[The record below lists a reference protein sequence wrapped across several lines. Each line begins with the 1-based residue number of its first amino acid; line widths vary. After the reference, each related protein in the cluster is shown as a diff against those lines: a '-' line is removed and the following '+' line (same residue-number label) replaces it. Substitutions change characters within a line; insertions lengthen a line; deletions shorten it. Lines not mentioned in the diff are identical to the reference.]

1 MAMGRCSTSSRRRR
15 WRDRV
20 FRLPTDAQPLT
31 PARALEAYR
40 TVLRARALDDRRFVL
55 NRAGKLAFI
64 ISPRGHEVAQVAAI
78 IALQPG
84 RDRFCLYYRNFA
96 AALACGFT
104 PEELM
109 LSAFARAADPS
120 SGGRQTPG
128 NFGSRKR
135 GVIIGSSTV
144 GPQIPKAAGIG
155 LALKWKGEG
164 ALSYVS
170 FGEGATSQGDFH
182 EGLNF
187 AALHRCPVI
196 FFCENNHW
204 AISVPQALQV
214 AGRGVAERAAGYGIP
229 GVRVRGDDFFEVYR
243 VVSEAAAR
251 ARVGEGPTLIEA
263 EVLRL
268 QSHSTDDDQRA
279 YRDAAELASE
289 AARDPIPRMR
299 DALMQ
304 RGWLDAGTDASMR
317 EDVTREVERAT
328 EVAEAA
334 PDPDPATLSRH
345 IYADV

>member
-1 MAMGRCSTSSRRRR
+1 MSS
-15 WRDRV
+15 DH
-20 FRLPTDAQPLT
+20 PSLT
-31 PARALEAYR
+31 PERVLDAYR

-78 IALQPG
+78 TALRPG

-109 LSAFARAADPS
+109 LAAFARAADPS

-128 NFGSRKR
+128 NFGSRVR
-135 GVIIGSSTV
+135 GVIIGSSAV

-164 ALSYVS
+164 ALCYVS

-187 AALHRCPVI
+187 AAIHRCPVI

-204 AISVPQALQV
+204 AISVPQRLQV
-214 AGRGVAERAAGYGIP
+214 AGQGVAEHAAAYGIP
-229 GVRVRGDDFFEVYR
+229 GVRVAGDDFFTVHAA
-243 VVSEAAAR
+243 VSEAARRAR
-251 ARVGEGPTLIEA
+251 AGDGPSLIEA
-263 EVLRL
+263 EVVRL

-279 YRDAAELASE
+279 YRDPAELAAE
-289 AARDPIPRMR
+289 AAHDPIPRMR
-299 DALMQ
+299 EMLIE
-304 RGWLDAGTDASMR
+304 RGWLTPDQDAVIRDEVS
-317 EDVTREVERAT
+317 REVDGAT
-328 EVAEAA
+328 EAAEGA
-334 PDPDPATLSRH
+334 PDPDPASLTRH
-345 IYADV
+345 VYADA

>member
-1 MAMGRCSTSSRRRR
+1 MPGDT
-15 WRDRV
+15 V
-20 FRLPTDAQPLT
+20 E
-31 PARALEAYR
+31 LEADQVLDAYR

-78 IALQPG
+78 TALQPG

-104 PEELM
+104 AEELM
-109 LSAFARAADPS
+109 LAAFARAADPS

-128 NFGSRKR
+128 NFGSRRR
-135 GVIIGSSTV
+135 GVIIGSSAV

-164 ALSYVS
+164 ALCYVS

-187 AALHRCPVI
+187 AAIHRCPVI

-204 AISVPQALQV
+204 AISVPQPLQV
-214 AGRGVAERAAGYGIP
+214 AGAGVAEHAAAYGIP
-229 GVRVRGDDFFEVYR
+229 GVRVPGDDFFKVR
-243 VVSEAAAR
+243 AAVAEAAHRAR
-251 ARVGEGPTLIEA
+251 AGEGPTLIEA
-263 EVLRL
+263 NVVRL

-279 YRDAAELASE
+279 YRDPAELAAE
-289 AARDPIPRMR
+289 AARDPIPKMR
-299 DALMQ
+299 DMLIE
-304 RGWLDAGTDASMR
+304 RGWLTLERDAVLRDEIS
-317 EDVTREVERAT
+317 REVDRAT

-334 PDPDPATLSRH
+334 PDPDPGSLTRH
-345 IYADV
+345 VYADA

>member
-1 MAMGRCSTSSRRRR
+1 M
-15 WRDRV
+15 D
-20 FRLPTDAQPLT
+20 
-31 PARALEAYR
+31 AYR

-78 IALQPG
+78 TALEPG

-104 PEELM
+104 AEELM

-128 NFGSRKR
+128 NFGSRRR
-135 GVIIGSSTV
+135 GVLIGSSAV
-144 GPQIPKAAGIG
+144 GPQIAKAAGVG

-164 ALSYVS
+164 GVCFVS

-204 AISVPQALQV
+204 AISVPQTLQV
-214 AGRGVAERAAGYGIP
+214 AGRGVAERGAAYGIP
-229 GVRVRGDDFFEVYR
+229 GVRVPGDDFFGVFR
-243 VVSEAAAR
+243 VVSEAARRAR
-251 ARVGEGPTLIEA
+251 AGDGPTLIEA

-268 QSHSTDDDQRA
+268 QSHSTDDDQRV
-279 YRDAAELASE
+279 YRDAAELAAE

-299 DALMQ
+299 AAMIE
-304 RGWLDAGTDASMR
+304 RGWLTEEQDAALR
-317 EDVTREVERAT
+317 EEVSREVEAAT
-328 EVAEAA
+328 EVAENAPEPAA
-334 PDPDPATLSRH
+334 ASLTRH
-345 IYADV
+345 VYADA

>member
-1 MAMGRCSTSSRRRR
+1 M
-15 WRDRV
+15 
-20 FRLPTDAQPLT
+20 PTDDRTLT
-31 PARALEAYR
+31 REQVLDAYR
-40 TVLRARALDDRRFVL
+40 TVLRARTLDDRRFVL

-78 IALQPG
+78 TALQPG

-128 NFGSRKR
+128 NFGSRRR

-164 ALSYVS
+164 ALCYVS

-187 AALHRCPVI
+187 AAIHRCPVI
-196 FFCENNHW
+196 FFCENNRW
-204 AISVPQALQV
+204 AISVPQPLQV
-214 AGRGVAERAAGYGIP
+214 AGPGVAERAAGYGIP
-229 GVRVRGDDFFEVYR
+229 GVRVHGDDFFAVHLAVR
-243 VVSEAAAR
+243 QAAER
-251 ARVGEGPTLIEA
+251 ARTGDGPTLIEA

-279 YRDAAELASE
+279 YRDAAELAAE

-299 DALMQ
+299 DMLIH
-304 RGWLDAGTDASMR
+304 RGWLTAEDDAGLRTEVD
-317 EDVTREVERAT
+317 REVERAT
-328 EVAEAA
+328 EAAEAA
-334 PDPDPATLSRH
+334 ADPEPESLGRH
-345 IYADV
+345 VYADA

>member
-1 MAMGRCSTSSRRRR
+1 M
-15 WRDRV
+15 
-20 FRLPTDAQPLT
+20 
-31 PARALEAYR
+31 
-40 TVLRARALDDRRFVL
+40 LRARALDDRRFVL

-78 IALQPG
+78 TALEPG

-109 LSAFARAADPS
+109 LAAFARAADPS

-128 NFGSRKR
+128 NFGSRRR

-155 LALKWKGEG
+155 LALKWRGEG
-164 ALSYVS
+164 ALCYVS

-187 AALHRCPVI
+187 AAIHRCPVI

-204 AISVPQALQV
+204 AISVPQRLQV
-214 AGRGVAERAAGYGIP
+214 AGPGVAERAAAYGIP
-229 GVRVRGDDFFEVYR
+229 GVRVGGDDFFAVYQ
-243 VVSEAAAR
+243 VVQEAARR
-251 ARVGEGPTLIEA
+251 ARSGEGPTLIEA

-279 YRDAAELASE
+279 YRDAAELAAE
-289 AARDPIPRMR
+289 AARDPIPHLRA
-299 DALMQ
+299 ALTE
-304 RGWLDAGTDASMR
+304 RGWLSADDDAALR
-317 EDVTREVERAT
+317 EEVNREVERAT
-328 EVAEAA
+328 DAAEASPE
-334 PDPDPATLSRH
+334 PDPTTLGRH
-345 IYADV
+345 VYADV

>member
-1 MAMGRCSTSSRRRR
+1 MSR
-15 WRDRV
+15 DI
-20 FRLPTDAQPLT
+20 PPLT
-31 PARALEAYR
+31 REQVLDAYR
-40 TVLRARALDDRRFVL
+40 TVLRARTLDDRRFVL

-78 IALQPG
+78 TALEPG

-104 PEELM
+104 AEELM

-128 NFGSRKR
+128 NFGSRRR

-164 ALSYVS
+164 ALCYVS

-187 AALHRCPVI
+187 AALHKCPVI

-214 AGRGVAERAAGYGIP
+214 AGPGVAERAAGYGIP
-229 GVRVRGDDFFEVYR
+229 GVRVHGDDFFGVYDAVR
-243 VVSEAAAR
+243 EAAAR
-251 ARVGEGPTLIEA
+251 ARGGMGPTLIEA

-279 YRDAAELASE
+279 YRDASELAAE

-299 DALMQ
+299 DALVE
-304 RGWLDAGTDASMR
+304 RGWLSSEADDAIR
-317 EDVTREVERAT
+317 EEVSREVERAT

-334 PDPDPATLSRH
+334 ADPDPASLGRH
-345 IYADV
+345 VYADA

>member
-1 MAMGRCSTSSRRRR
+1 M
-15 WRDRV
+15 
-20 FRLPTDAQPLT
+20 
-31 PARALEAYR
+31 
-40 TVLRARALDDRRFVL
+40 LRARALDDRRFVL

-78 IALQPG
+78 TALEPG

-96 AALACGFT
+96 AALACGFSAD
-104 PEELM
+104 ELM

-128 NFGSRKR
+128 NFGSRRR

-155 LALKWKGEG
+155 LALKWRGEG
-164 ALSYVS
+164 ALCYVS

-187 AALHRCPVI
+187 AAIHHCPVI

-204 AISVPQALQV
+204 AISVPQSLQV
-214 AGRGVAERAAGYGIP
+214 AGPGVAERAAAYGFP
-229 GVRVRGDDFFEVYR
+229 GVRVHGDDFFAVYEA
-243 VVSEAAAR
+243 VSEAATRAR
-251 ARVGEGPTLIEA
+251 AGEGPSLIEA

-279 YRDAAELASE
+279 YRDATELAAE

-299 DALMQ
+299 DALME
-304 RGWLDAGTDASMR
+304 RGWLTTETDTQLR
-317 EDVTREVERAT
+317 EEVGREVERAT
-328 EVAEAA
+328 EAAESAS
-334 PDPDPATLSRH
+334 DPDPGSLGRH
-345 IYADV
+345 VYADA

>member
-1 MAMGRCSTSSRRRR
+1 LST
-15 WRDRV
+15 DV
-20 FRLPTDAQPLT
+20 APLT
-31 PARALEAYR
+31 RERVLDAYR

-78 IALQPG
+78 TALEPG

-109 LSAFARAADPS
+109 LAAFARAADPS

-128 NFGSRKR
+128 NFGSRRR

-155 LALKWKGEG
+155 LALKWRGEG
-164 ALSYVS
+164 ALCYVS

-187 AALHRCPVI
+187 AAIHRCPVI

-204 AISVPQALQV
+204 AISVPQRLQV
-214 AGRGVAERAAGYGIP
+214 AGPGVAERAAGYGIP
-229 GVRVRGDDFFEVYR
+229 GIRVGGDDFFAVHG
-243 VVSEAAAR
+243 VVREAAQR
-251 ARVGEGPTLIEA
+251 ARSGQGPTLIEA

-279 YRDAAELASE
+279 YRDAAELAAE

-299 DALMQ
+299 YALTE
-304 RGWLDAGTDASMR
+304 RGWLNDDDDAALR
-317 EDVTREVERAT
+317 EDVNREVERAT
-328 EVAEAA
+328 DAAEAS
-334 PDPDPATLSRH
+334 PDPDPTTLGRH
-345 IYADV
+345 VYADA

>member
-1 MAMGRCSTSSRRRR
+1 LPIDDPSLTRE
-15 WRDRV
+15 RV
-20 FRLPTDAQPLT
+20 LD
-31 PARALEAYR
+31 AYR

-78 IALQPG
+78 TALQPG

-109 LSAFARAADPS
+109 LAAFARAADPS

-128 NFGSRKR
+128 NFGSRRR
-135 GVIIGSSTV
+135 GVVIGSSAV

-164 ALSYVS
+164 ALCYVS

-204 AISVPQALQV
+204 AISVPQSLQV
-214 AGRGVAERAAGYGIP
+214 AGPGIAERAAAYGIP
-229 GVRVRGDDFFEVYR
+229 GVRVRGDEFFEVHA
-243 VVSEAAAR
+243 VVAEAARRAR
-251 ARVGEGPTLIEA
+251 AGEGPTLIEA

-279 YRDAAELASE
+279 YRDAAELADE
-289 AARDPIPRMR
+289 AAHDPIPRMR
-299 DALMQ
+299 DDLIE
-304 RGWLDAGTDASMR
+304 RNWLTAER
-317 EDVTREVERAT
+317 DVAIHDEVSREVEQAT
-328 EVAEAA
+328 EAAEAA
-334 PDPDPATLSRH
+334 KDPDAASLTRH
-345 IYADV
+345 VYADA

>member
-1 MAMGRCSTSSRRRR
+1 MSPDVA
-15 WRDRV
+15 
-20 FRLPTDAQPLT
+20 PLT
-31 PARALEAYR
+31 RERVLDAYR

-78 IALQPG
+78 TALDPS

-109 LSAFARAADPS
+109 LAAFARAADPS

-128 NFGSRKR
+128 NFGSRRR

-155 LALKWKGEG
+155 LALKWRGEG
-164 ALSYVS
+164 SLCYVS

-187 AALHRCPVI
+187 AAIHQCPVI

-204 AISVPQALQV
+204 AISVPQRLQV
-214 AGRGVAERAAGYGIP
+214 AGPGVAERAAAYGIP
-229 GVRVRGDDFFEVYR
+229 GVRVRGDDFFAVHQA
-243 VVSEAAAR
+243 VQEAAVR
-251 ARVGEGPTLIEA
+251 ARSGEGPTLIEA

-279 YRDAAELASE
+279 YRDAAELAAE

-299 DALMQ
+299 EALTK
-304 RGWLDAGTDASMR
+304 RGWLNDEADAALR
-317 EDVTREVERAT
+317 EEVNREVERAT
-328 EVAEAA
+328 DAAEAS
-334 PDPDPATLSRH
+334 PDPDPSTLGRH
-345 IYADV
+345 VYADV

>member
-1 MAMGRCSTSSRRRR
+1 M
-15 WRDRV
+15 
-20 FRLPTDAQPLT
+20 LQ
-31 PARALEAYR
+31 
-40 TVLRARALDDRRFVL
+40 ARALDDRRFVL

-78 IALQPG
+78 TALDPA

-109 LSAFARAADPS
+109 LAAFARAADPS

-128 NFGSRKR
+128 NFGSRRR
-135 GVIIGSSTV
+135 GVVIGSSTV
-144 GPQIPKAAGIG
+144 GTQIPKAAGIG

-164 ALSYVS
+164 ALCYVS

-196 FFCENNHW
+196 FFCENNRW
-204 AISVPQALQV
+204 AISVPQQLQV
-214 AGRGVAERAAGYGIP
+214 AGPGVAERAAAYGIP
-229 GVRVRGDDFFEVYR
+229 GIRVEGDDFFELHRIVG
-243 VVSEAAAR
+243 EAARR
-251 ARVGEGPTLIEA
+251 ARSGEGPTLIEA
-263 EVLRL
+263 QVLRL

-279 YRDAAELASE
+279 YRDADELAAE

-299 DALMQ
+299 DALIE
-304 RGWLDAGTDASMR
+304 RGWLR
-317 EDVTREVERAT
+317 PEEDVALRQEVAGEVERAT
-328 EVAEAA
+328 EAAEAA
-334 PDPDPATLSRH
+334 PEPDPRTLTRH
-345 IYADV
+345 VYADA

>member
-1 MAMGRCSTSSRRRR
+1 MSANVAALSRE
-15 WRDRV
+15 RV
-20 FRLPTDAQPLT
+20 LD
-31 PARALEAYR
+31 AYR
-40 TVLRARALDDRRFVL
+40 TVLQARALDDRRFVL

-78 IALQPG
+78 TALEPG

-109 LSAFARAADPS
+109 LAAFARAADPS

-128 NFGSRKR
+128 NFGSRRR

-155 LALKWKGEG
+155 LALKWRGEG
-164 ALSYVS
+164 ALCYVS

-187 AALHRCPVI
+187 AAIHRCPVI

-204 AISVPQALQV
+204 AISVPQRLQV
-214 AGRGVAERAAGYGIP
+214 AGPGVAERAAAYGIP
-229 GVRVRGDDFFEVYR
+229 GARVSGDDFFAVHG
-243 VVSEAAAR
+243 VVQEAARRAR
-251 ARVGEGPTLIEA
+251 AGEGPSLIEA

-279 YRDAAELASE
+279 YRAAGELAAEAE
-289 AARDPIPRMR
+289 RDPIPQMR
-299 DALMQ
+299 DALVE
-304 RGWLDAGTDASMR
+304 RGWLNPDDDAALR
-317 EDVTREVERAT
+317 EDVNREVERAT
-328 EVAEAA
+328 DAAEAA
-334 PDPDPATLSRH
+334 PDPDPASLGRH
-345 IYADV
+345 VYADA

>member
-1 MAMGRCSTSSRRRR
+1 LPGDAPDLTQE
-15 WRDRV
+15 RV
-20 FRLPTDAQPLT
+20 LD
-31 PARALEAYR
+31 AYR

-78 IALQPG
+78 TALQPG

-104 PEELM
+104 AEELM
-109 LSAFARAADPS
+109 LAAFARAADPS

-128 NFGSRKR
+128 NFGSRGR
-135 GVIIGSSTV
+135 GVIIGSSAV

-155 LALKWKGEG
+155 LALKWRGEG
-164 ALSYVS
+164 GLCYVS

-187 AALHRCPVI
+187 AAIHRCPVI

-204 AISVPQALQV
+204 AISVPQPLQV
-214 AGRGVAERAAGYGIP
+214 AGPGVAERAAAYGIT
-229 GVRVRGDDFFEVYR
+229 GVRVAGDDFFKVHTA
-243 VVSEAAAR
+243 VLEAADR
-251 ARVGEGPTLIEA
+251 ARSGAGPTLIEA
-263 EVLRL
+263 DVLRL

-279 YRDAAELASE
+279 YRDTAELAAE

-299 DALMQ
+299 DGLIE
-304 RGWLDAGTDASMR
+304 RGWLTEEADGKLQA
-317 EDVTREVERAT
+317 DVSREVERAT
-328 EVAEAA
+328 EVAESAA
-334 PDPDPATLSRH
+334 DPDPASLTRH
-345 IYADV
+345 VYADA

>member
-1 MAMGRCSTSSRRRR
+1 VLS
-15 WRDRV
+15 
-20 FRLPTDAQPLT
+20 
-31 PARALEAYR
+31 AR
-40 TVLRARALDDRRFVL
+40 TLDDRRFVL

-78 IALQPG
+78 TALQPG

-104 PEELM
+104 AEELM

-128 NFGSRKR
+128 NFGSRRR

-155 LALKWKGEG
+155 LALKWKGER
-164 ALSYVS
+164 ALCYVS

-187 AALHRCPVI
+187 AALHQCPVI

-214 AGRGVAERAAGYGIP
+214 AGPGVAERAAAYGIP
-229 GVRVRGDDFFEVYR
+229 GERVHGDDFFGVYDAVR
-243 VVSEAAAR
+243 EAAAR
-251 ARVGEGPTLIEA
+251 ARAGMGPSLIEA

-279 YRDAAELASE
+279 YRDASELAAE

-299 DALMQ
+299 DALIE
-304 RGWLDAGTDASMR
+304 RGWLTSEADEAIR
-317 EDVTREVERAT
+317 EEVAREVERAT

-334 PDPDPATLSRH
+334 ADPDPGSLGQH
-345 IYADV
+345 VYADA

>member
-1 MAMGRCSTSSRRRR
+1 MS
-15 WRDRV
+15 
-20 FRLPTDAQPLT
+20 TDAVPLT
-31 PARALEAYR
+31 RERVLDAYR

-78 IALQPG
+78 TALEPG

-109 LSAFARAADPS
+109 LAAFARAADPS

-128 NFGSRKR
+128 NFGSRPR
-135 GVIIGSSTV
+135 GVVIGSSTV

-155 LALKWKGEG
+155 LALKWRGEG
-164 ALSYVS
+164 ALCYVS

-187 AALHRCPVI
+187 AAIHRCPVI

-204 AISVPQALQV
+204 AISVPQRLQV
-214 AGRGVAERAAGYGIP
+214 AGPGVAERAAAYGIP
-229 GVRVRGDDFFEVYR
+229 GIRVRGDDFFAVHMA
-243 VVSEAAAR
+243 VQQAAR
-251 ARVGEGPTLIEA
+251 RARAGEGPSLIEA

-279 YRDAAELASE
+279 YRDAAELAAE
-289 AARDPIPRMR
+289 AERDPIPRMR
-299 DALMQ
+299 NALIE
-304 RGWLDAGTDASMR
+304 RGWLNADDDAALRD
-317 EDVTREVERAT
+317 EVNREVEQAT
-328 EVAEAA
+328 DVAEAA
-334 PDPDPATLSRH
+334 PDPDPASLSRH
-345 IYADV
+345 VYANA

>member
-1 MAMGRCSTSSRRRR
+1 
-15 WRDRV
+15 
-20 FRLPTDAQPLT
+20 
-31 PARALEAYR
+31 
-40 TVLRARALDDRRFVL
+40 L

-78 IALQPG
+78 TALEPG

-109 LSAFARAADPS
+109 LSAFARAADPA

-128 NFGSRKR
+128 NFGSRRR
-135 GVIIGSSTV
+135 GVVIGSSTV
-144 GPQIPKAAGIG
+144 GTQLPKAAGIG
-155 LALKWKGEG
+155 LALKWQGEG
-164 ALSYVS
+164 ALCYVS

-204 AISVPQALQV
+204 AISVPQELQV
-214 AGRGVAERAAGYGIP
+214 AGPGVAERAAAYGIP
-229 GVRVRGDDFFEVYR
+229 GIRVAGDDFFQVYGAVR
-243 VVSEAAAR
+243 EAARR
-251 ARVGEGPTLIEA
+251 ARDGEGPTLIEA
-263 EVLRL
+263 QVLRL

-279 YRDAAELASE
+279 YRDADELAAE

-299 DALMQ
+299 DALIE
-304 RGWLDAGTDASMR
+304 RGWLTPDDDAGLRQEVAS
-317 EDVTREVERAT
+317 EVERAT
-328 EVAEAA
+328 EAAEAA
-334 PDPDPATLSRH
+334 PEPDPRTLTRH
-345 IYADV
+345 VYADA

>member
-1 MAMGRCSTSSRRRR
+1 LST
-15 WRDRV
+15 DV
-20 FRLPTDAQPLT
+20 APLT
-31 PARALEAYR
+31 RERVLDAYH
-40 TVLRARALDDRRFVL
+40 TVLQARALDDRRFVL

-78 IALQPG
+78 TALEPG

-96 AALACGFT
+96 AAIACGFT

-109 LSAFARAADPS
+109 LAAFARAADPS

-128 NFGSRKR
+128 NFGSRRR
-135 GVIIGSSTV
+135 GVVVGSSTV

-155 LALKWKGEG
+155 LALKWKGQG
-164 ALSYVS
+164 ALCYVS

-204 AISVPQALQV
+204 AISVPQQLQV
-214 AGRGVAERAAGYGIP
+214 AGPGVAERAAAYGIP
-229 GVRVRGDDFFEVYR
+229 GVRVGGDDFFAVHQA
-243 VVSEAAAR
+243 VKDAAR
-251 ARVGEGPTLIEA
+251 RARAGEGPSLIEA

-279 YRDAAELASE
+279 YRDPAELAAE
-289 AARDPIPRMR
+289 AERDPIPRMR
-299 DALMQ
+299 DALIE
-304 RGWLDAGTDASMR
+304 RGWLNADDDAALRD
-317 EDVTREVERAT
+317 EVNREVERAT
-328 EVAEAA
+328 DAAEAA
-334 PDPDPATLSRH
+334 PDPDPTSLGRH
-345 IYADV
+345 VYADA

>member
-1 MAMGRCSTSSRRRR
+1 MSANVAALSRE
-15 WRDRV
+15 RV
-20 FRLPTDAQPLT
+20 LD
-31 PARALEAYR
+31 AYR
-40 TVLRARALDDRRFVL
+40 TVLQARALDDRRFVL

-78 IALQPG
+78 TALEPG

-109 LSAFARAADPS
+109 LAAFARAADPS

-128 NFGSRKR
+128 NFGSRRR

-155 LALKWKGEG
+155 LALKWRGEG
-164 ALSYVS
+164 ALCYVS

-187 AALHRCPVI
+187 AAIHRCPVI

-204 AISVPQALQV
+204 AISVPQRLQV
-214 AGRGVAERAAGYGIP
+214 AGPGVAERAAAYGIP
-229 GVRVRGDDFFEVYR
+229 GARVSGDDFFATHAAVQ
-243 VVSEAAAR
+243 EAARRAR
-251 ARVGEGPTLIEA
+251 AGEGPSLIEA

-279 YRDAAELASE
+279 YRDAGELAAE
-289 AARDPIPRMR
+289 AERDPIPRMR
-299 DALMQ
+299 DVLVA
-304 RGWLDAGTDASMR
+304 RGWLNADDDAALR
-317 EDVTREVERAT
+317 EDVNREVERAT
-328 EVAEAA
+328 DAAEAA
-334 PDPDPATLSRH
+334 PDPDPASLGRH
-345 IYADV
+345 VYADA

>member
-1 MAMGRCSTSSRRRR
+1 MST
-15 WRDRV
+15 DV
-20 FRLPTDAQPLT
+20 VPLT
-31 PARALEAYR
+31 RERVLDAYR

-78 IALQPG
+78 TALEPG

-109 LSAFARAADPS
+109 LAAFARAADPS

-128 NFGSRKR
+128 NFGSRRR
-135 GVIIGSSTV
+135 GVVIGSSTV

-155 LALKWKGEG
+155 LALKWRGEG
-164 ALSYVS
+164 ALCYVS

-187 AALHRCPVI
+187 AAIHRCPVI

-204 AISVPQALQV
+204 AISVPQRLQV
-214 AGRGVAERAAGYGIP
+214 AGPGVAERAAAYGIP
-229 GVRVRGDDFFEVYR
+229 GIRVRGDDFFAVHMA
-243 VVSEAAAR
+243 VQQAAR
-251 ARVGEGPTLIEA
+251 RARAGEGPSLIEA

-279 YRDAAELASE
+279 YRDAAELAAE
-289 AARDPIPRMR
+289 AERDPIPRMR
-299 DALMQ
+299 NALIE
-304 RGWLDAGTDASMR
+304 RGWLNTDDDAALRD
-317 EDVTREVERAT
+317 EVDREVEQAT
-328 EVAEAA
+328 DAAEAA
-334 PDPDPATLSRH
+334 PDPDPASLGRH
-345 IYADV
+345 VYANA

>member
-1 MAMGRCSTSSRRRR
+1 MST
-15 WRDRV
+15 DV
-20 FRLPTDAQPLT
+20 VPLT
-31 PARALEAYR
+31 RERVLDAYR

-78 IALQPG
+78 TALEPG

-109 LSAFARAADPS
+109 LAAFARAADPS

-128 NFGSRKR
+128 NFGSRRR
-135 GVIIGSSTV
+135 GVVIGSSTV

-155 LALKWKGEG
+155 LALKWRGEG
-164 ALSYVS
+164 ALCYVS

-187 AALHRCPVI
+187 AAIHRCPVI

-204 AISVPQALQV
+204 AISVPQRLQV
-214 AGRGVAERAAGYGIP
+214 AGPGVAERAAAYGIP
-229 GVRVRGDDFFEVYR
+229 GIRVRGDDFFAVHMA
-243 VVSEAAAR
+243 VQQAAR
-251 ARVGEGPTLIEA
+251 RARAGEGPSLIEA

-279 YRDAAELASE
+279 YRDAAELAAE
-289 AARDPIPRMR
+289 AERDPIPRMR
-299 DALMQ
+299 NELIE
-304 RGWLDAGTDASMR
+304 RGWLNADDDAALRD
-317 EDVTREVERAT
+317 EVDREVEQAT
-328 EVAEAA
+328 DAAEAA
-334 PDPDPATLSRH
+334 PDPDPASLGRH
-345 IYADV
+345 VYANA

>member
-1 MAMGRCSTSSRRRR
+1 
-15 WRDRV
+15 
-20 FRLPTDAQPLT
+20 LPGDDAPLT
-31 PARALEAYR
+31 REQVLDAYR

-78 IALQPG
+78 TALQPG

-128 NFGSRKR
+128 NFGSRRR

-155 LALKWKGEG
+155 LALKWNGEG
-164 ALSYVS
+164 ALCYVS

-187 AALHRCPVI
+187 AAIHRCPVI

-214 AGRGVAERAAGYGIP
+214 AGPGVAERAAGYGIP
-229 GVRVRGDDFFEVYR
+229 GVRVRGDDFFGVHAA
-243 VVSEAAAR
+243 VKAAAQR
-251 ARVGEGPTLIEA
+251 ARAGDGPSLIEA

-279 YRDAAELASE
+279 YRDATELAAE
-289 AARDPIPRMR
+289 AARDPIPRLR
-299 DALMQ
+299 DALIE
-304 RGWLDAGTDASMR
+304 RGWLSVESDAQLR
-317 EDVTREVERAT
+317 EQVGREVERAT

-334 PDPDPATLSRH
+334 PDPDPASLERH
-345 IYADV
+345 VYADA